1 MFLLGAEASCDLRLV
16 SKTLRAIVSLWPRI
30 ESKAKAK
37 CLGLTLSVSRGPA
50 FSFSYKENVSGAARS
65 KGAANT
71 RRTDSVSSSVG
82 ADWPAQTMPRRPRWL
97 CPGEPV
103 LTEGPMT

>member
-16 SKTLRAIVSLWPRI
+16 SMTLRAIVSLWPRI

-37 CLGLTLSVSRGPA
+37 CLGLALSVSRGPA

-71 RRTDSVSSSVG
+71 RRTDSVAAKWTS
-82 ADWPAQTMPRRPRWL
+82 QTMPRRPRWL